1 MELLATTFVT
11 ADYFQD
17 VGYIGLRLQKCRQ
30 HLTEKPPLDNCAAVT
45 NLGLIRVAGLETF
58 AVGRIN
64 VTHEDSGDIN
74 RIFLHVVEGTDGIE
88 EGGVI
93 HLSAKPDVSAL
104 VINIALPDVLKNRVW
119 FHRAARNQLRE

>member
-30 HLTEKPPLDNCAAVT
+30 HLTENPPLDNCAAVT